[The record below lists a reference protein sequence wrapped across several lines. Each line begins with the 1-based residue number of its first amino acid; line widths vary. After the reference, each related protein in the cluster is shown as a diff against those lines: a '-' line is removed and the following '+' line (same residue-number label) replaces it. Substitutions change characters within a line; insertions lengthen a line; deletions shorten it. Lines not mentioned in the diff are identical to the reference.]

1 MSHSQDKRGTGVARQ
16 SRRRQYIFV
25 ATPGGVVVHGGMAT
39 MARYM
44 IAEWKTSGRQ
54 PELKLLNT
62 YGPSLDNIKTMPFFF
77 GAAAVSVAVNG
88 ILKRIAILHLH
99 TAEYGSVLRKG
110 LLGYLGKAL
119 GIPVVLHMHG
129 AKFTT
134 MWDTASPRR
143 KAAILGV
150 LRRADALV
158 VLGQF
163 WKQYLIGELGQPAE
177 KVHVVPNGV
186 PDPGI
191 EPPQRKTSNDPTIL
205 FAGQVGHRK
214 GVGDLLEALAQP
226 KVKTLPWE
234 LVIAGSGEIDLY
246 RKEAERLGIAD
257 RVRFLGRVE
266 LSEVSRLMRTAQIF
280 VLPSYQEGLPM
291 AIIEAMANALPVI
304 TTPIGAIPEMIS
316 DGDTGLLAPPGDL
329 EALSNAF
336 FRLLQ
341 SSELRATIGGAA
353 RQRYMRDFNVSAMCD
368 GLEAVFN
375 SVSIEG

>member
-1 MSHSQDKRGTGVARQ
+1 
-16 SRRRQYIFV
+16 
-25 ATPGGVVVHGGMAT
+25 MAT

-44 IAEWKTSGRQ
+44 IAEWERSGRQ
-54 PELKLLNT
+54 PHLKLLNT
-62 YGPSLDNIKTMPFFF
+62 YGPSLDRIKTMPFYF
-77 GAAAVSVAVNG
+77 GAAAVSIAVNG

-119 GIPVVLHMHG
+119 GIPVVIHMHG

-163 WKQYLIGELGQPAE
+163 WKQYLIGELGQPAA
-177 KVHVVPNGV
+177 KIYVVPNGV

-191 EPPQRKTSNDPTIL
+191 EPLQRKTSLSLTIL

-214 GVGDLLEALAQP
+214 GVGDLLAALAQP
-226 KVKTLPWE
+226 AVKALPWE

-246 RKEAERLGIAD
+246 TKQAERLGIAH
-257 RVRFLGRVE
+257 RVRFLGRVDVT
-266 LSEVSRLMRTAQIF
+266 EVSRLMRTAHIF

-316 DGDTGLLAPPGDL
+316 DGDTGLLAPPGDI
-329 EALSNAF
+329 EALSKAF
-336 FRLLQ
+336 LRLLQ
-341 SSELRATIGGAA
+341 SPELRTTIGGAA
-353 RQRYMRDFNVSAMCD
+353 RQRYLRDFTVSAMCN

-375 SVSIEG
+375 SISINR

>member
-1 MSHSQDKRGTGVARQ
+1 
-16 SRRRQYIFV
+16 
-25 ATPGGVVVHGGMAT
+25 